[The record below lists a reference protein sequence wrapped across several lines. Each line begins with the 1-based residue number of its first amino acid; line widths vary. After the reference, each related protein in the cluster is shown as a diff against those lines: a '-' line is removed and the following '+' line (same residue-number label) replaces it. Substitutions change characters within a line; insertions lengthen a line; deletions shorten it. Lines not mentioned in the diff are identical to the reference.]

1 MLAPP
6 FPFPAQA
13 ACESGPPGSFQLAA
27 GHHRLTRSHQ
37 PGGLVCSGRCIRPAV
52 RCCAQRLHRNNLGGS
67 LLKLVDEHA
76 ESLDP
81 ADREGLDIGP
91 PHHQRLR
98 VLCSSYLCLGAEIC
112 EPSERGCL
120 LTGCVRQPLG
130 LREASRPPCETDGRS
145 LFAFRYHAHCD
156 VNPNE
161 RTGGRPALPCTAVLR
176 SSGRMLAPVWSV
188 PVSLLFLRRPWVD
201 PCYVGIHTAAGVL
214 RDVFL
219 IWPTVMHTTTRPSSL
234 PNRLQRV
241 LVDLRENGN
250 IIHLVG
256 GSSPLDA
263 ADTPQTLPDTSSH
276 SRPTTRLTSRVSA
289 CTPTYYVAHAILVR
303 PATAK
308 RC

>member
-1 MLAPP
+1 
-6 FPFPAQA
+6 
-13 ACESGPPGSFQLAA
+13 
-27 GHHRLTRSHQ
+27 
-37 PGGLVCSGRCIRPAV
+37 
-52 RCCAQRLHRNNLGGS
+52 
-67 LLKLVDEHA
+67 
-76 ESLDP
+76 
-81 ADREGLDIGP
+81 
-91 PHHQRLR
+91 
-98 VLCSSYLCLGAEIC
+98 
-112 EPSERGCL
+112 
-120 LTGCVRQPLG
+120 
-130 LREASRPPCETDGRS
+130 
-145 LFAFRYHAHCD
+145 
-156 VNPNE
+156 
-161 RTGGRPALPCTAVLR
+161 
-176 SSGRMLAPVWSV
+176 MLAPVWSV

-234 PNRLQRV
+234 PNLLQRV